1 MRGYNRREEEDVM
14 RTLAAL
20 AGLLLALVAQ
30 AQQFPSKP
38 VTLIVPWP
46 AGGSTD
52 IYFRKLGEITV
63 RHLGQ
68 PIVIENRPG
77 GSGMNGPATMARTAR
92 PDGYTISQLA
102 ITAFRMPHMQ
112 KVDWDPI
119 NDFTYIIGLAGYTFG
134 IVVRADSP
142 FKTFQD
148 LIVYAR
154 ANPGKLSYATPGTG
168 TSLHLAMEEVAA
180 KAGVQF
186 LHVPFKGYGDGAI
199 ALMGGHVMVQVD
211 STGWAKQV
219 DSGAQRLLAT
229 LGDKRTRW
237 GAPTVKELGV
247 DTVSNSP
254 FGLVGPKGMP
264 REVVRVLHDAF
275 KKSLDD
281 PEYLKVLAQLDQPA
295 WYMPSD
301 AYARWAVDMFK
312 AERAT
317 IERVGLLLK

>member
-1 MRGYNRREEEDVM
+1 MQRILG
-14 RTLAAL
+14 LAASL
-20 AGLLLALVAQ
+20 PLLFLVAAAAH

-52 IYFRKLGEITV
+52 IYFRKLGEITQKQ
-63 RHLGQ
+63 LGQ
-68 PIVIENRPG
+68 NLVIENRPG
-77 GSGMNGPATMARTAR
+77 GSGNNGPTTMAKTAQ
-92 PDGYTISQLA
+92 PDGYTISQLT
-102 ITAFRMPHMQ
+102 ISAFRAPHMQ
-112 KVDWDPI
+112 KVDWNPVT
-119 NDFTYIIGLAGYTFG
+119 DFTYIIGLAGYTFG
-134 IVVRADSP
+134 VVVKADSP
-142 FKTFQD
+142 FKTFND
-148 LIVYAR
+148 LIAYAR

-168 TSLHLAMEEVAA
+168 TSLHLAMEEVGA

-186 LHVPFKGYGDGAI
+186 LHVPFKGYADGAI

-219 DSGAQRLLAT
+219 DAGAQRLLAT

-247 DTVSNSP
+247 DTVSASP
-254 FGLVGPKGMP
+254 FGLVGPKGMSP
-264 REVVRVLHDAF
+264 QVVKTLHDAF
-275 KKSLDD
+275 KRSLDD
-281 PEYLKVLAQLDQPA
+281 PEYHKLLATLDQPA
-295 WYMPSD
+295 WYQSSED
-301 AYARWAVDMFK
+301 YARWAAETFK

>member
-1 MRGYNRREEEDVM
+1 MLRAILGLVAGFSVA
-14 RTLAAL
+14 LAAH
-20 AGLLLALVAQ
+20 GQ
-30 AQQFPSKP
+30 AFPSKP

-52 IYFRKLGEITV
+52 IYFRKLGEVTA

-68 PIVIENRPG
+68 NLVIENRPG
-77 GSGMNGPATMARTAR
+77 GSGMNGPATMAKTAK

-102 ITAFRMPHMQ
+102 ISAFRVPHMQ

-119 NDFTYIIGLAGYTFG
+119 SDFTYIIGLAGYTFG
-134 IVVRADSP
+134 IVVKADSP

-148 LIVYAR
+148 LITYAR

-168 TSLHLAMEEVAA
+168 TSLHLAMEEVGA

-186 LHVPFKGYGDGAI
+186 LHIPFKGYADGAI

-219 DSGAQRLLAT
+219 DAGAQRLLAT

-254 FGLVGPKGMP
+254 FGLVGPKGMSP
-264 REVVRVLHDAF
+264 QVVKVLHDAF

-295 WYMPSD
+295 WYMSSED
-301 AYARWAVDMFK
+301 YARWAVGMLK
-312 AERAT
+312 SERAT

>member
-1 MRGYNRREEEDVM
+1 MRRILG
-14 RTLAAL
+14 LA
-20 AGLLLALVAQ
+20 AGLLFALSAQ
-30 AQQFPSKP
+30 AQSFPTKP

-52 IYFRKLGEITV
+52 IYFRKLGDV
-63 RHLGQ
+63 AARHLGQ
-68 PIVIENRPG
+68 PLVIDNKPG
-77 GSGMNGPATMARTAR
+77 GSGMNGPATMAKTAR

-102 ITAFRMPHMQ
+102 ISAFRMPHMQ

-119 NDFTYIIGLAGYTFG
+119 GDFTYIIGLAGYTFG
-134 IVVRADSP
+134 VVVRADSP

-148 LIVYAR
+148 LLTYAR

-186 LHVPFKGYGDGAI
+186 LHIPFKGYADGAI

-264 REVVRVLHDAF
+264 REVVKVLHDAF

-295 WYMPSD
+295 WYMSSED
-301 AYARWAVDMFK
+301 YARWAVDMLK

>member
-1 MRGYNRREEEDVM
+1 MRF
-14 RTLAAL
+14 AL
-20 AGLLLALVAQ
+20 AVAGLAFALVAQ

-52 IYFRKLGEITV
+52 IYFRKLGEVTAK
-63 RHLGQ
+63 HLGQ
-68 PIVIENRPG
+68 PLVIENRPG
-77 GSGMNGPATMARTAR
+77 GSGMNGPATMAKTAK

-119 NDFTYIIGLAGYTFG
+119 KDFTYIIGLAGYTFG
-134 IVVRADSP
+134 IVVKADSP

-148 LIVYAR
+148 LLDYAR
-154 ANPGKLSYATPGTG
+154 KNPGKLSYATPGTG

-254 FGLVGPKGMP
+254 FGLVGPKGMSKD
-264 REVVRVLHDAF
+264 VVRVLHDAF

-281 PEYLKVLAQLDQPA
+281 PEYQKTLAQLDQPA
-295 WYMPSD
+295 WYMSSED
-301 AYARWAVDMFK
+301 YAHWAAGMLES
-312 AERAT
+312 ERAT

>member
-1 MRGYNRREEEDVM
+1 MKF
-14 RTLAAL
+14 AL
-20 AGLLLALVAQ
+20 AVAGLAFALVAQ

-52 IYFRKLGEITV
+52 IYFRKLGEVTAK
-63 RHLGQ
+63 HLGQ
-68 PIVIENRPG
+68 PLVIENRPG
-77 GSGMNGPATMARTAR
+77 GSGMNGPATMAKTAK

-119 NDFTYIIGLAGYTFG
+119 KDFTYIIGLAGYTFG
-134 IVVRADSP
+134 IVVKADSP

-148 LIVYAR
+148 LLDYAR
-154 ANPGKLSYATPGTG
+154 KNPGKLSYATPGTG

-229 LGDKRTRW
+229 RPVTR
-237 GAPTVKELGV
+237 
-247 DTVSNSP
+247 
-254 FGLVGPKGMP
+254 
-264 REVVRVLHDAF
+264 
-275 KKSLDD
+275 
-281 PEYLKVLAQLDQPA
+281 
-295 WYMPSD
+295 
-301 AYARWAVDMFK
+301 
-312 AERAT
+312 
-317 IERVGLLLK
+317 

>member
-1 MRGYNRREEEDVM
+1 MRPVV
-14 RTLAAL
+14 AL
-20 AGLLLALVAQ
+20 AGLALALAAQ

-77 GSGMNGPATMARTAR
+77 GSGMNGPATMAKTAR

-102 ITAFRMPHMQ
+102 ISAFRMPHMQ

-134 IVVRADSP
+134 IVVKADSP
-142 FKTFQD
+142 FRTFQD
-148 LIVYAR
+148 LLDYAR
-154 ANPGKLSYATPGTG
+154 ANPGRLSYATPGTG

-186 LHVPFKGYGDGAI
+186 LHVPFKGYADGAI
-199 ALMGGHVMVQVD
+199 ALMGGHVMMQVD

-219 DSGAQRLLAT
+219 DAGAQRLLAT
-229 LGDKRTRW
+229 LGDRRTRW
-237 GAPTVKELGV
+237 NAPTVKELGV

-254 FGLVGPKGMP
+254 FGLVGPKGMSKD
-264 REVVRVLHDAF
+264 VVRILHDAF

-281 PEYLKVLAQLDQPA
+281 PEYAKMLAQLDQPA
-295 WYMPSD
+295 WYRPSED
-301 AYARWAVDMFK
+301 YARWAVEMLK

-317 IERVGLLLK
+317 IERAGLLLK

>member
-1 MRGYNRREEEDVM
+1 MIKRILG
-14 RTLAAL
+14 LAAGMTVAL
-20 AGLLLALVAQ
+20 AAQ

-38 VTLIVPWP
+38 VSLIVPWP

-52 IYFRKLGEITV
+52 IYFRKLGEVTA

-68 PIVIENRPG
+68 PLVIENRPG
-77 GSGMNGPATMARTAR
+77 GSGMNGPATMAKTAR

-119 NDFTYIIGLAGYTFG
+119 TDFTYIIGLAGYTFG
-134 IVVRADSP
+134 IVVKADSP

-148 LIVYAR
+148 LLAYAR

-168 TSLHLAMEEVAA
+168 TSLHLAMEEIGA

-186 LHVPFKGYGDGAI
+186 LHIPFKGYGDGAI

-219 DSGAQRLLAT
+219 DAGAQRLLAT

-237 GAPTVKELGV
+237 NAPTVKELGV

-264 REVVRVLHDAF
+264 REVVKVLHDAF
-275 KKSLDD
+275 RKSLDD
-281 PEYLKVLAQLDQPA
+281 PDYLKVLAQLDQPA
-295 WYMPSD
+295 WYMSSED
-301 AYARWAVDMFK
+301 YARWAAGMLK

>member
-1 MRGYNRREEEDVM
+1 MRK
-14 RTLAAL
+14 LLAL
-20 AGLLLALVAQ
+20 AGSLLLAAAAQ

-38 VTLIVPWP
+38 VSLIVPWP

-52 IYFRKLGEITV
+52 IYFRKLGEITA

-68 PIVIENRPG
+68 PLVIENRPG
-77 GSGMNGPATMARTAR
+77 GSGMNGPATMAKTAK

-102 ITAFRMPHMQ
+102 ITAFRIPHMQ

-119 NDFTYIIGLAGYTFG
+119 SDFTYIIGLAGYTFG
-134 IVVRADSP
+134 IVVKADSP

-148 LIVYAR
+148 LLAYAR

-168 TSLHLAMEEVAA
+168 TSLHLAMEEIAA

-219 DSGAQRLLAT
+219 DAGAQRLLAT

-237 GAPTVKELGV
+237 NAPTVKELGV

-264 REVVRVLHDAF
+264 RDVVKVLHDAF
-275 KKSLDD
+275 RKSLDD

-295 WYMPSD
+295 WYMSSED
-301 AYARWAVDMFK
+301 YARWAVGMLK

>member
-1 MRGYNRREEEDVM
+1 MRRILG
-14 RTLAAL
+14 LA
-20 AGLLLALVAQ
+20 AGLLLALAAQ
-30 AQQFPSKP
+30 AQSFPTKP

-52 IYFRKLGEITV
+52 IYFRKLGEVTA

-68 PIVIENRPG
+68 PLVIENKPG
-77 GSGMNGPATMARTAR
+77 GSGMNGPATMAKTAR

-102 ITAFRMPHMQ
+102 ISAFRVPHMQ

-119 NDFTYIIGLAGYTFG
+119 SDFTYIIGLAGYTFG
-134 IVVRADSP
+134 VVVRADSP
-142 FKTFQD
+142 FKTFND
-148 LIVYAR
+148 LLTYAR

-186 LHVPFKGYGDGAI
+186 LHIPFKGYADGAI

-264 REVVRVLHDAF
+264 PEVVKVLHDAF

-295 WYMPSD
+295 WYMSGED
-301 AYARWAVDMFK
+301 YARWAVGMLK

>member
-1 MRGYNRREEEDVM
+1 MKRIVGLGGG
-14 RTLAAL
+14 LA
-20 AGLLLALVAQ
+20 AGLLLALAAH

-46 AGGSTD
+46 AGGSSD
-52 IYFRKLGEITV
+52 IYFRKLGEVTA

-68 PIVIENRPG
+68 PLVIENRPG
-77 GSGMNGPATMARTAR
+77 GSGMNGPTTMAKTAK
-92 PDGYTISQLA
+92 PDGYTISQFV

-134 IVVRADSP
+134 IVVKADSP
-142 FKTFQD
+142 FKSFND
-148 LIVYAR
+148 LIAYAR

-168 TSLHLAMEEVAA
+168 TSLHLAMEEIAA

-219 DSGAQRLLAT
+219 DTGAQRLLAT

-254 FGLVGPKGMP
+254 YGLVGPKGMP
-264 REVVRVLHDAF
+264 REVVKVLHDAF

-281 PEYLKVLAQLDQPA
+281 PEYLKLLAQLDQPA
-295 WYMPSD
+295 WYQSSED
-301 AYARWAVDMFK
+301 YARSAVEMLK

>member
-1 MRGYNRREEEDVM
+1 MRK
-14 RTLAAL
+14 LLAL
-20 AGLLLALVAQ
+20 AGSLLLAAAAH

-52 IYFRKLGEITV
+52 IYFRKLGEITA

-68 PIVIENRPG
+68 PLVIENRPG
-77 GSGMNGPATMARTAR
+77 GSGMNGPATMAKTAK

-102 ITAFRMPHMQ
+102 ITAFRVPHMQ

-119 NDFTYIIGLAGYTFG
+119 TDFTYIIGLAGYTFG
-134 IVVRADSP
+134 IVVKADSP
-142 FKTFQD
+142 FRTFQD
-148 LIVYAR
+148 LLAYAR
-154 ANPGKLSYATPGTG
+154 ANPGRLSYATPGTG
-168 TSLHLAMEEVAA
+168 TSLHLAMEEIAA

-219 DSGAQRLLAT
+219 DAGAQRLLAT

-237 GAPTVKELGV
+237 NAPTVKELGV

-264 REVVRVLHDAF
+264 RDVVKVLHDAF

-281 PEYLKVLAQLDQPA
+281 PEYLKMLAQLDQPA
-295 WYMPSD
+295 WYMSSED
-301 AYARWAVDMFK
+301 YARWAVDMLK

>member
-1 MRGYNRREEEDVM
+1 MRRI
-14 RTLAAL
+14 LAL
-20 AGLLLALVAQ
+20 AGGLLLAAAAQ

-46 AGGSTD
+46 AGGSSD
-52 IYFRKLGEITV
+52 IYFRKLGEITA

-68 PIVIENRPG
+68 PLVIENRPG
-77 GSGMNGPATMARTAR
+77 GSGMNGPATMAKTAK
-92 PDGYTISQLA
+92 PDGYTISQLV

-119 NDFTYIIGLAGYTFG
+119 TDFTYIIGLAGYTFG
-134 IVVRADSP
+134 IVVKADSP

-148 LIVYAR
+148 LLAYAR

-168 TSLHLAMEEVAA
+168 TSLHLAMEEIAA

-219 DSGAQRLLAT
+219 DAGAQRLLAT

-237 GAPTVKELGV
+237 NAPTVKELGV

-254 FGLVGPKGMP
+254 YGLVGPKGMP
-264 REVVRVLHDAF
+264 RDVVKVLHDAF

-281 PEYLKVLAQLDQPA
+281 PEYLKLLAQLDQPA
-295 WYMPSD
+295 WYKSSED
-301 AYARWAVDMFK
+301 YARWGVEMLK

>member
-1 MRGYNRREEEDVM
+1 MKRIIG
-14 RTLAAL
+14 LAS
-20 AGLLLALVAQ
+20 GLLLALAAQ
-30 AQQFPSKP
+30 AQSFPAKP

-52 IYFRKLGEITV
+52 LYFRKLGEVTA

-68 PIVIENRPG
+68 PLVIENRPG
-77 GSGMNGPATMARTAR
+77 GSGMNGPATMSKTAR

-102 ITAFRMPHMQ
+102 ISAYRMPYMQ

-134 IVVRADSP
+134 IVVKADSP
-142 FKTFQD
+142 FKTFND
-148 LIVYAR
+148 LLDYAR

-168 TSLHLAMEEVAA
+168 TSLHLAMEEVGA

-186 LHVPFKGYGDGAI
+186 LHVPFKGYADGAI

-219 DSGAQRLLAT
+219 DAGAQRLLAT

-264 REVVRVLHDAF
+264 REVVKVLHDAF

-281 PEYLKVLAQLDQPA
+281 PDYLKLLATLDQPA
-295 WYMPSD
+295 WYQSGED
-301 AYARWAVDMFK
+301 YARWAAEMLK

-317 IERVGLLLK
+317 IERVGLLIK

>member
-1 MRGYNRREEEDVM
+1 MKRVLG
-14 RTLAAL
+14 LAA
-20 AGLLLALVAQ
+20 GMLLAAAAQ

-52 IYFRKLGEITV
+52 IYFRKLGEV
-63 RHLGQ
+63 ASKHLGQ
-68 PIVIENRPG
+68 NLVIENRPG
-77 GSGMNGPATMARTAR
+77 GSGNNGPTTMAKTAQ
-92 PDGYTISQLA
+92 PDGYTISQLT
-102 ITAFRMPHMQ
+102 ISAFRAPHMQ
-112 KVDWDPI
+112 KVDWDPLK
-119 NDFTYIIGLAGYTFG
+119 DFTYIIGLAGYTFG
-134 IVVRADSP
+134 IVVKADSQ
-142 FKTFQD
+142 FRTFND
-148 LIVYAR
+148 LIQYAK

-168 TSLHLAMEEVAA
+168 TSLHLAMEEVGA

-186 LHVPFKGYGDGAI
+186 LHVPFKGYADGAI

-219 DSGAQRLLAT
+219 DAGVQRLLAT

-264 REVVRVLHDAF
+264 PQVVKVLHDAF

-281 PEYLKVLAQLDQPA
+281 PEYLKVLTTLDQPA
-295 WYMPSD
+295 WYQSSED
-301 AYARWAVDMFK
+301 YARWAAETFK
-312 AERAT
+312 AERLT
-317 IERVGLLLK
+317 IERVGLLSK

>member
-1 MRGYNRREEEDVM
+1 
-14 RTLAAL
+14 
-20 AGLLLALVAQ
+20 
-30 AQQFPSKP
+30 
-38 VTLIVPWP
+38 
-46 AGGSTD
+46 
-52 IYFRKLGEITV
+52 
-63 RHLGQ
+63 
-68 PIVIENRPG
+68 
-77 GSGMNGPATMARTAR
+77 MNGPATMAKTAR

-102 ITAFRMPHMQ
+102 ITAFRVPHMQ

-119 NDFTYIIGLAGYTFG
+119 RDFTYIIGLAGYTFG
-134 IVVRADSP
+134 IVVKADSP

-148 LIVYAR
+148 LLAYAR

-168 TSLHLAMEEVAA
+168 TSLHLAMEEIAA
-180 KAGVQF
+180 KAGVQL

-219 DSGAQRLLAT
+219 DAGAQRLLAT

-237 GAPTVKELGV
+237 NAPTVKELGV

-264 REVVRVLHDAF
+264 GDVVKVLHDAF

-281 PEYLKVLAQLDQPA
+281 PEYLKMLAQLDQPA
-295 WYMPSD
+295 WYMPSED
-301 AYARWAVDMFK
+301 YARWAVDMLK